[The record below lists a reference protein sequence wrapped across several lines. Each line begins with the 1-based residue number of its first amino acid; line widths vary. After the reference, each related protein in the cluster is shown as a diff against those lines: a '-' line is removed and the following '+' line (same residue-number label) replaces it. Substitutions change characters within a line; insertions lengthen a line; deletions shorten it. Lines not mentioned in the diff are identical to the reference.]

1 MIFSK
6 SLVAFLFV
14 EATIGLLFLFS
25 FYFAYM
31 ILTRWNFN
39 SPSKLQYTLE
49 KRDYFV
55 SLILYFALS
64 TKVVLLPFFIN
75 LLNSLAEKLPGAM
88 CAAGVVSANEYG
100 QILLTLKVV
109 IIFISGTWLILNAK
123 DKLEVNLPYI
133 KPRYYLYLVLF
144 SLILLELLIEYLYFT
159 NISTEEVVLCCSALY
174 GMSSAGLTLP
184 FGLDIYGVL
193 SLFYATWVLLFLSYI
208 KKYLL
213 INTIANIFYLVL
225 SFYALT
231 YFFSTYV
238 YELPTHKCPY
248 CLFQKEYYYV
258 GYLLWGS
265 LIGGSFYAIAGF
277 AVAKITKF
285 KTDYLYRNSLILDT
299 IFIAVCTLYVVVYY
313 LKNGVFL

>member
-14 EATIGLLFLFS
+14 EVTIGLLFIFS

-64 TKVVLLPFFIN
+64 SKVVLLPFFIN
-75 LLNSLAEKLPGAM
+75 LLNSLSEKLPGAM

-100 QILLTLKVV
+100 QLLLILKVV
-109 IIFISGTWLILNAK
+109 IIFVSGTWLILNAK
-123 DKLEVNLPYI
+123 DKLEVNLPYV
-133 KPRYYLYLVLF
+133 KPRYYLYLILF
-144 SLILLELLIEYLYFT
+144 FLIIFELLIEYLYFT

-174 GMSSAGLTLP
+174 GANSNGLTLP
-184 FGLDIYGVL
+184 FGLDIFAVL
-193 SLFYATWVLLFLSYI
+193 YLFYATWVLLFLSYI

-213 INTIANIFYLVL
+213 INTVANIFYLVL

-248 CLFQKEYYYV
+248 CLFQKEYHYI

-277 AVAKITKF
+277 VVSKITRF
-285 KTDYLYRNSLILDT
+285 KTDYLYRNSLVLDT
-299 IFIAVCTLYVVVYY
+299 IFILACTLYVVVYY

>member
-14 EATIGLLFLFS
+14 EGTIGLLFLFS

-64 TKVVLLPFFIN
+64 SKVVLLPFFIN
-75 LLNSLAEKLPGAM
+75 LLNSLSEKLPGAM

-100 QILLTLKVV
+100 QILLILKVV
-109 IIFISGTWLILNAK
+109 IIFVSGTWLILNAK

-133 KPRYYLYLVLF
+133 KSRYYLYLILF
-144 SLILLELLIEYLYFT
+144 FLIILELVVEYLYFT
-159 NISTEEVVLCCSALY
+159 NISTEEVVLCCSAIY
-174 GMSSAGLTLP
+174 GANSGGLTLP
-184 FGLDIYGVL
+184 FGLDIFGILY
-193 SLFYATWVLLFLSYI
+193 LFYATWVLLFLTYI

-213 INTIANIFYLVL
+213 INTVANILYLVL

-248 CLFQKEYYYV
+248 CLFQKEYHYI

-265 LIGGSFYAIAGF
+265 LIGGSFYAIAGL
-277 AVAKITKF
+277 VVSRLTRF
-285 KTDYLYRNSLILDT
+285 KTDYLYRNSLVLDT
-299 IFIAVCTLYVVVYY
+299 IFILVCTLYVVAYY

>member
-14 EATIGLLFLFS
+14 EGTIGLLFVFS

-64 TKVVLLPFFIN
+64 SKVVLLPFFIN
-75 LLNSLAEKLPGAM
+75 LLNSLSEKLPGAM

-100 QILLTLKVV
+100 QILLILKVV
-109 IIFISGTWLILNAK
+109 IIFVSGTWLILNAK

-133 KPRYYLYLVLF
+133 KSRYYLYLALF
-144 SLILLELLIEYLYFT
+144 FLIILELVVEYLYFT
-159 NISTEEVVLCCSALY
+159 NISTEEVVLCCSAIY
-174 GMSSAGLTLP
+174 GANSGGLTLP
-184 FGLDIYGVL
+184 FGLDIFGILY
-193 SLFYATWVLLFLSYI
+193 LFYATWVLLFLTYI
-208 KKYLL
+208 KKYLF
-213 INTIANIFYLVL
+213 INTVANILYLVL

-248 CLFQKEYYYV
+248 CLFQKEYHYI

-265 LIGGSFYAIAGF
+265 LIGGSFYAIAGL
-277 AVAKITKF
+277 VVSRLTRF
-285 KTDYLYRNSLILDT
+285 KTDYLYRNSLVLDT
-299 IFIAVCTLYVVVYY
+299 IFILVCTLYVVAYY

>member
-14 EATIGLLFLFS
+14 EGTIGLLFIFS

-55 SLILYFALS
+55 SLILYFALTS
-64 TKVVLLPFFIN
+64 KVILLPFFIN
-75 LLNSLAEKLPGAM
+75 LLNSLSEKLPGAM

-100 QILLTLKVV
+100 QILLILKVV
-109 IIFISGTWLILNAK
+109 IIFVSGTWLILNAK

-133 KPRYYLYLVLF
+133 KSRYYLYLALF
-144 SLILLELLIEYLYFT
+144 FLIILELFVEYLYFT
-159 NISTEEVVLCCSALY
+159 NISTEEVVLCCSAIY
-174 GMSSAGLTLP
+174 GANSGGLTLP
-184 FGLDIYGVL
+184 LGLDIVGILY
-193 SLFYATWVLLFLSYI
+193 LFYATWVLLFLTYI
-208 KKYLL
+208 KKYWF
-213 INTIANIFYLVL
+213 INTAANIMYLVL

-248 CLFQKEYYYV
+248 CLFQKEYHYI

-265 LIGGSFYAIAGF
+265 LIGGSFYAIAGL
-277 AVAKITKF
+277 VVSKLTRF
-285 KTDYLYRNSLILDT
+285 KTDYLYRNSLVLDT
-299 IFIAVCTLYVVVYY
+299 IFILVCTLYVVAYY

>member
-14 EATIGLLFLFS
+14 EGTIGLLFLFS

-64 TKVVLLPFFIN
+64 SKVVLLPFFIN
-75 LLNSLAEKLPGAM
+75 LLNSLSEKLPGAM

-100 QILLTLKVV
+100 QILLILKVV
-109 IIFISGTWLILNAK
+109 IIFVSGTWLILNAK

-133 KPRYYLYLVLF
+133 KSRYYLYLILF
-144 SLILLELLIEYLYFT
+144 FLIILELVVEYLYFT
-159 NISTEEVVLCCSALY
+159 NISTEEVVLCCSAIY
-174 GMSSAGLTLP
+174 GANSGGLTLP
-184 FGLDIYGVL
+184 FGLDIFGILY
-193 SLFYATWVLLFLSYI
+193 LFYATWVLLFLTYI

-213 INTIANIFYLVL
+213 INTVANILYLVL

-248 CLFQKEYYYV
+248 CLFQKEYHYI

-265 LIGGSFYAIAGF
+265 LIGGSFYAIAGL
-277 AVAKITKF
+277 VVSRLTRF
-285 KTDYLYRNSLILDT
+285 KTDYLYRNSLVLDT
-299 IFIAVCTLYVVVYY
+299 IFISVCTLYVVAYY

>member
-1 MIFSK
+1 
-6 SLVAFLFV
+6 
-14 EATIGLLFLFS
+14 
-25 FYFAYM
+25 M

-64 TKVVLLPFFIN
+64 SKVVLLPFFIN
-75 LLNSLAEKLPGAM
+75 LLNSLSEKLPGAM

-100 QILLTLKVV
+100 QILLILKVV
-109 IIFISGTWLILNAK
+109 IIFVSGTWLILNAK

-133 KPRYYLYLVLF
+133 KSRYYLYLILF
-144 SLILLELLIEYLYFT
+144 FLIILELVVEYLYFT
-159 NISTEEVVLCCSALY
+159 NISTEEVVLCCSAIY
-174 GMSSAGLTLP
+174 GANSGGLTLP
-184 FGLDIYGVL
+184 FGLDIFGILY
-193 SLFYATWVLLFLSYI
+193 LFYATWVLLFLTYI

-213 INTIANIFYLVL
+213 INTLANILYLVL

-248 CLFQKEYYYV
+248 CLFQKEYHYV

-265 LIGGSFYAIAGF
+265 LIGGSFYAIAGL
-277 AVAKITKF
+277 VVSRLTRF
-285 KTDYLYRNSLILDT
+285 KTDYLYRNSLVLDT
-299 IFIAVCTLYVVVYY
+299 IFILVCTLYVVAYY

>member
-14 EATIGLLFLFS
+14 EGTIGLLFLFS

-64 TKVVLLPFFIN
+64 SKVVLLPFFIN
-75 LLNSLAEKLPGAM
+75 LLNSLSEKLPGAM

-100 QILLTLKVV
+100 QILLILKVV
-109 IIFISGTWLILNAK
+109 IIFVSGTWLILNAK

-133 KPRYYLYLVLF
+133 KSRYYLYLILF
-144 SLILLELLIEYLYFT
+144 FLIILELVVEYLYFT
-159 NISTEEVVLCCSALY
+159 NISTEEVVLCCSAIY
-174 GMSSAGLTLP
+174 GANSGGLTLP
-184 FGLDIYGVL
+184 FGLDIFGILY
-193 SLFYATWVLLFLSYI
+193 LFYATWVLLFLTYI

-213 INTIANIFYLVL
+213 INTLANILYLVL

-248 CLFQKEYYYV
+248 CLFQKEYHYV

-265 LIGGSFYAIAGF
+265 LIGGSFYAIAGL
-277 AVAKITKF
+277 VVSRLTRF
-285 KTDYLYRNSLILDT
+285 KTDYLYRNSLVLDT
-299 IFIAVCTLYVVVYY
+299 IFILVCTLYVVAYY